1 MKCLDQNGV
10 KYLWNCIFNNAVSKS
25 DVDLSANVNSLN
37 PISNNAVCNHI
48 GSIADSLRNSKADYE
63 TGTWTPVFW
72 KGIKGEQVTPQY
84 VGGCMYAII
93 GDWVYLTASV
103 IYSSDDSVIDS
114 ITGVPVDVHTG
125 YTPAY
130 TSGLAIHGSNIVAAC
145 RGLASDMI
153 VLGSHN
159 MSDFT
164 LCGWIKY
171 KS

>member
-10 KYLWNCIFNNAVSKS
+10 KYLWSLIKNKTVLKS

-37 PISNNAVCNHI
+37 PISNNAVCNHV
-48 GSIADSLRNSKADYE
+48 GSIAESLRNSKADYE
-63 TGTWTPVFW
+63 IGTWTPVFW
-72 KGIKGEQVTPQY
+72 KGIKGEQVTPSH

-103 IYSSDDSVIDS
+103 SYGGGSSVIQS

-125 YTPAY
+125 YTPGY
-130 TSGLAIHGSNIVAAC
+130 TSGLAIHGESNVVAC
-145 RGLASDMI
+145 RGIASDMI
-153 VLGSHN
+153 VIGSHT
-159 MSDFT
+159 MGSFT

-171 KS
+171 RS